1 MISLPRSLKVS
12 PDSRI
17 IMEVVSTVPVKINS
31 CAILHNQIESEPP
44 FKAPS

>member
-1 MISLPRSLKVS
+1 MISLPTSLKVS

-17 IMEVVSTVPVKINS
+17 IMEFVSTVPVKINN
-31 CAILHNQIESEPP
+31 CAILHHHIESEPS

>member
-17 IMEVVSTVPVKINS
+17 IMEFVSTVPVKINIW
-31 CAILHNQIESEPP
+31 AILRHHIE
-44 FKAPS
+44 APS

>member
-17 IMEVVSTVPVKINS
+17 IMEFVSTMSVKINN
-31 CAILHNQIESEPP
+31 CAILHHHIESEPP
-44 FKAPS
+44 FKARS